1 MPDSSLD
8 ADPRHARSDACADAR
23 TTDGQL
29 ERRLVGDFRRD
40 GVVGVRRLLSQD
52 DLVHL
57 RQALKRYGRDVVP
70 RLPDADVV
78 WESNGESVRNLW
90 RMEHH
95 DGYFASLGNR
105 ADILRLISTL
115 LGAEA
120 ELSAV
125 ETFNK
130 PALHGSGVPQHQDNA
145 YFCQAPPDMCTVW
158 IAVDAATAENG
169 PVQYARGSTRTLLPH
184 KASGIPGNSMVMT
197 EVREYPPQQ
206 VATAILEPGDAMI
219 HHCQTVHWST
229 PNLTDRPRCGL
240 LLVYRALH
248 TTTDP
253 ALRTLYTNAATAY
266 REQLDND
273 AQLPDRQST

>member
-8 ADPRHARSDACADAR
+8 AHPRDPKRIQSPGPPATDRQAEQKLADEYHR
-23 TTDGQL
+23 T
-29 ERRLVGDFRRD
+29 
-40 GVVGVRRLLSQD
+40 GVVGVRRLLSED
-52 DLVHL
+52 DLAHVRDAL
-57 RQALKRYGRDVVP
+57 RRYVSDVVP
-70 RLPDADVV
+70 GLPDADVV

-95 DGYFASLGNR
+95 DDYFAAIGNR
-105 ADILRLISTL
+105 PEILRLIATL
-115 LGAEA
+115 LGGEV
-120 ELSAV
+120 ELCAV

-145 YFCQAPPDMCTVW
+145 YFCQMPPDMCTVW

-169 PVQYARGSTRTLLPH
+169 PVQYARGTARALLPH

-197 EVREYPPQQ
+197 ETRAYPPQD
-206 VATAILEPGDAMI
+206 VATAILAPGDAMI
-219 HHCQTVHWST
+219 HHCQTVHWSG
-229 PNLTDRPRCGL
+229 PNRTDRPRCGL

-253 ALRTLYTNAATAY
+253 ALKALYTNASAAY
-266 REQLDND
+266 A
-273 AQLPDRQST
+273 AQRD

>member
-8 ADPRHARSDACADAR
+8 ADPRHFGAPGSSGWRATGGKD
-23 TTDGQL
+23 
-29 ERRLVGDFRRD
+29 EHRLVADYRRD
-40 GVVGVRRLLSQD
+40 GVVGVRQVLSQD
-52 DLVHL
+52 DLAEL
-57 RQALKRYGRDVVP
+57 RDALGRYERDVVP
-70 RLPDADVV
+70 GLPDADVV
-78 WESNGESVRNLW
+78 WESNGEAVRNLW
-90 RMEHH
+90 RMECH
-95 DGYFASLGNR
+95 DDYFAALGNR
-105 ADILRLISTL
+105 ADILRLVATL
-115 LGAEA
+115 LGGEV

-145 YFCQAPPDMCTVW
+145 YFCQTPPDMCTVW

-169 PVQYARGSTRTLLPH
+169 PVQYARGTTGTLLPH

-197 EVREYPPQQ
+197 ETREYPPQQ

-229 PNLTDRPRCGL
+229 PNRTDRPRCGL

-253 ALRTLYTNAATAY
+253 VVKELYLNAAAAKS
-266 REQLDND
+266 D
-273 AQLPDRQST
+273 